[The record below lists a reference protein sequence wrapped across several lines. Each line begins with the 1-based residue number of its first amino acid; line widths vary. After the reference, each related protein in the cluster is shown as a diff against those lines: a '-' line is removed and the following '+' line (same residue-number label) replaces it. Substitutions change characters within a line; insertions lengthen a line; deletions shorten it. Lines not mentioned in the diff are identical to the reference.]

1 MGPFK
6 DWMAS
11 WVRAGFTLCQV
22 YLLAYL
28 TASVPLQAQEELAS
42 SADKATASI
51 TSSMA
56 EETPWVQSNQW
67 AEWLDLKGREYWGV
81 APDACDDLLLARR
94 LYLDLL
100 GRVPS
105 VSEVRDYL
113 DLPSP
118 SRRKTL
124 IHQLVFHEGSRSQDN
139 ARGFAEHWARQWRH
153 MMVPQSVQGFA
164 GTGELEAY
172 LAKQFRER
180 VPFDRMMSPLI
191 EMKDTARDGAYFR
204 LSQSNP
210 ATYAA
215 NVSRVML
222 GVRMEC
228 AQCHDHPF
236 TDWKQED
243 FWGLAAF
250 YSDLGPMAAGGSVSA
265 RAGEIENEG
274 KKYVAKYLWS
284 DSEKGTTDP
293 SRVRFANWLTSSSN
307 RQFASAATN
316 RLWQQLVGR
325 GVFRAVDDLDTAS
338 AEQRQLLDELAAKFA
353 GAKFP
358 TQSLIAAICK
368 SRWYQAISS
377 DLQQDSSGSVQ
388 ARVEQEDG
396 AVKKDEA
403 VKKARQPFVRPT
415 KTLTPDQVFDSL
427 EQALMLPISR
437 LDPRSARW
445 TGDRMQL
452 ISRLSESAGKTP
464 EEYAAGVP
472 QALMMMNG
480 KMTTDAIGLENSR
493 LLRATLESPF
503 MSQKDR
509 LETLCLATLSRNLTQ
524 GELSAFTEYLD
535 KKPDG
540 ETKKRAHGEILWALV
555 NSPEFVL
562 CR

>member
-6 DWMAS
+6 DLMAS
-11 WVRAGFTLCQV
+11 WYRAWFTFC
-22 YLLAYL
+22 LAYL
-28 TASVPLQAQEELAS
+28 ISSLPLLAQEERAPSTDRAS
-42 SADKATASI
+42 SSI
-51 TSSMA
+51 IPSMVDDV
-56 EETPWVQSNQW
+56 PSVQSDHW
-67 AEWLDLKGREYWGV
+67 AEWLDLKGQEYWGV

-113 DLPSP
+113 DLPTA

-153 MMVPQSVQGFA
+153 TMVPQGMQGFA

-172 LAKQFRER
+172 LAKQFHDR
-180 VPFDRMMSPLI
+180 VPFDRMMFPLI
-191 EMKDTARDGAYFR
+191 EMKDTARDGSYFR

-250 YSDLGPMAAGGSVSA
+250 YSDLGPMAAGGTVSV

-284 DSEKGTTDP
+284 ESGKGKADP
-293 SRVRFANWLTSSSN
+293 SRVRFASWVTSSSN
-307 RQFASAATN
+307 RQFASVAAN

-338 AEQRQLLDELAAKFA
+338 SEQRQLLDELASKFA
-353 GAKFP
+353 SAKFP
-358 TQSLIAAICK
+358 TQTLIAAICK
-368 SRWYQAISS
+368 SRWYQAVSNDVPDAASS
-377 DLQQDSSGSVQ
+377 Q
-388 ARVEQEDG
+388 ANNEVRIEQ
-396 AVKKDEA
+396 VDEVA
-403 VKKARQPFVRPT
+403 KRARQPFARPT
-415 KTLTPDQVFDSL
+415 KTLTPEQVFDSL

-437 LDPRSARW
+437 LDPGSARW

-480 KMTTDAIGLENSR
+480 KMTSDAIGLENSR

-524 GELSAFTEYLD
+524 GELSHFTEYINN
-535 KKPDG
+535 KPND
-540 ETKKRAHGEILWALV
+540 EAKKRAHGEILWALV